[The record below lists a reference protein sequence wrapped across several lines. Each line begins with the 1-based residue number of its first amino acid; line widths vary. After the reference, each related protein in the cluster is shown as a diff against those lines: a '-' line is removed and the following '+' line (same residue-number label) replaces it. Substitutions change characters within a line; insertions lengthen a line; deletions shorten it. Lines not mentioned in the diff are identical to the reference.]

1 MNDLVYNEIV
11 ATPGF
16 ELDEHG
22 PVTGRRHYPDAL
34 TPRQVQEMLGIGQR
48 MTYDLL
54 REGKIQSVRM
64 GRLYRVPKS
73 AVIDYLYSEEKT

>member
-1 MNDLVYNEIV
+1 M
-11 ATPGF
+11 F
-16 ELDEHG
+16 
-22 PVTGRRHYPDAL
+22 RHYPDAL

-48 MTYDLL
+48 MAYDLL